1 MKKVTM
7 ILAVAAMMF
16 AVSAC
21 GNNKKGEATEGTECT
36 ECTEECQCEGKCENC
51 TGDCTECTGECAD
64 STVVAAE
71 EVAE

>member
-1 MKKVTM
+1 MT
-7 ILAVAAMMF
+7 LAMVAALVC
-16 AVSAC
+16 AAAC
-21 GNNKKGEATEGTECT
+21 GNNKKGDATECTECT

-71 EVAE
+71 EVAAEEVAE